1 MLEHLQHYV
10 SGKASSLWQYFLQ
23 ELIVSLCGGIPS
35 LPGVAIR
42 AIAYKL
48 IMKIEGLPGIE
59 ANVRIAYAE
68 NIKLGRYVYID
79 SGVYLHATPGGIDIG
94 ERTFIMHNSEL
105 HVFNFRDLPHA
116 FIKVGART
124 FIGESTIIRG
134 QGGVTLGE
142 SVLIGPGVQI
152 MAINHNYADP
162 TVHIMDQGISGEGI
176 VIEDGVWI
184 GAGAVILDG
193 VHIGKGAVI
202 GANAVVSRDIPAH
215 ALAVGSPAKVVR
227 QLDSDDPQ
235 VVAAR
240 EAARQDGANGKAG
253 PMVALQQRAAV

>member
-1 MLEHLQHYV
+1 MLEHLRNYV
-10 SGKASSLWQYFLQ
+10 GGKASSLWRYFLQ

-42 AIAYKL
+42 ALAYKL
-48 IMKIEGLPGIE
+48 IMKVEGLPGIE

-79 SGVYLHATPGGIDIG
+79 SGVYLHATPGGIEIG
-94 ERTFIMHNSEL
+94 DRTFIMHNSEL

-152 MAINHNYADP
+152 MAVNHNYADP
-162 TVHIMDQGISGEGI
+162 TIHIMDQGINGEGI
-176 VIEDGVWI
+176 TIEDGAWI

-193 VHIGKGAVI
+193 VRIGAGAVI
-202 GANAVVSRDIPAH
+202 GANAVVTRDIPAH
-215 ALAVGSPAKVVR
+215 TLAVGAPAKVVR
-227 QLDSDDPQ
+227 QLDSDDPDLL
-235 VVAAR
+235 AAR
-240 EAARQDGANGKAG
+240 AAARRDGGNGMVG
-253 PMVALQQRAAV
+253 PMVALQRAAV